1 MDSILPSHNIIFL
14 KKLYS
19 KQTSL
24 SITLIHM
31 QSYFVTNV
39 KTWRVGLYVFM
50 IQRLSLQYVTK
61 DLFWKF
67 PIQDQPLPI
76 HTSTT
81 VPVYTLQ
88 VLFSQLSK
96 KKYCFLYEIECRT

>member
-1 MDSILPSHNIIFL
+1 
-14 KKLYS
+14 
-19 KQTSL
+19 
-24 SITLIHM
+24 M

-96 KKYCFLYEIECRT
+96 KSIVFSIR